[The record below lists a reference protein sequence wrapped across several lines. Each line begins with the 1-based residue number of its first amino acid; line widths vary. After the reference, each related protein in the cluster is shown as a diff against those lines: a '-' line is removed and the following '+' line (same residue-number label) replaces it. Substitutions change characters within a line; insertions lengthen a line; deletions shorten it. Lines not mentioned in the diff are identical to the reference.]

1 MASSQLSE
9 FTDPWFAID
18 GNYEAIFHSQEGE
31 YNPWLQ
37 MHLSNITL
45 VETVTIVTRLEGP
58 YDFEYGD
65 FKDVEIRAG
74 KMSLDLAFQG
84 RIAVND
90 ICGNYLGPGVNSAIY
105 TIKCSPAI
113 ESDYIT
119 IQLMGNEPAT
129 LQLTEVLVNEFKETG
144 RIFIHELNLKIFLVI
159 KVFNICIQFI

>member
-37 MHLSNITL
+37 MHLSNTTL

-58 YDFEYGD
+58 YDYEYGD

-74 KMSLDLAFQG
+74 KMPLDLEFQG
-84 RIAVND
+84 SIVVND
-90 ICGNYLGPGVNSAIY
+90 ICGYYLGPGVNSAIY

-119 IQLMGNEPAT
+119 IQIMSNEPAT

-144 RIFIHELNLKIFLVI
+144 RIFHDKSNLTIFI
-159 KVFNICIQFI
+159 YTSRQ

>member
-1 MASSQLSE
+1 
-9 FTDPWFAID
+9 
-18 GNYEAIFHSQEGE
+18 
-31 YNPWLQ
+31 

-84 RIAVND
+84 SIVVND
-90 ICGNYLGPGVNSAIY
+90 ICGYYLGPGANSGIY
-105 TIKCSPAI
+105 TIKCSHAI

-119 IQLMGNEPAT
+119 IQLMSNEPAT
-129 LQLTEVLVNEFKETG
+129 LQLTEILVNEFKETG
-144 RIFIHELNLKIFLVI
+144 RIFIDNSSLTIINVH
-159 KVFNICIQFI
+159 